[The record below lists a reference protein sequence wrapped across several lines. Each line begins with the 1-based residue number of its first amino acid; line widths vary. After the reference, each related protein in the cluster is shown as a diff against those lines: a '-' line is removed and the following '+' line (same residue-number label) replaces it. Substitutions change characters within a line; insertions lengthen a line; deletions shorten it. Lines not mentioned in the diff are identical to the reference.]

1 VRIGFDVTEL
11 SGGPGGVA
19 TAIRLVLEAL
29 AKDEPDI
36 ELVALAPREV
46 AVPAGVRMKA
56 TGGPVK
62 PRAWRESYALREAV
76 QKIDLFHSPVL
87 AHPDLEHVPVTVT
100 LHELPFVVSTR
111 LEGYGRALAQWRW
124 LNRAMERC
132 AAIVVPSEATREQ
145 LRLIHPGALRITRVI
160 PHPAPYVDEMQHD
173 HDGSLLFV
181 GRLDRRK
188 SVEAMLDGC
197 AEFEGKVRLVGPQ
210 EPKRRAQIEKVVERN
225 GMQERVEFLG
235 EVDGKMLGYLYR
247 QAGAVALVS
256 RSEGFGFPVLEA
268 LGRGVPV
275 IVAEGTGAAE
285 VGGEAVIAVDP
296 RRKDQ
301 IADAWKR
308 ALETEHRA
316 FVRTRGPAQL
326 LRFRPKDVARAYKQ
340 LWTDA
345 LAR

>member
-11 SGGPGGVA
+11 NGAPGGVR

-29 AKDEPDI
+29 RKDEPGI
-36 ELVALAPREV
+36 EIVALAPRD
-46 AVPAGVRMKA
+46 VPVPTGVRMKA
-56 TGGPVK
+56 TGGPNK

-76 QKIDLFHSPVL
+76 EKVDLFHSPVL
-87 AHPDLEHVPVTVT
+87 AHPDLVHIPVTVT
-100 LHELPFVVSTR
+100 LHELPFVISSK
-111 LEGYGRALAQWRW
+111 LEGFGRAVAQWNW
-124 LNRAMERC
+124 LNRAMARC

-145 LRLIHPGALRITRVI
+145 LRLVHPGALRITTVI
-160 PHPAPYVDEMQHD
+160 PHPAPFVDEMQHD

-188 SVEAMLDGC
+188 SVEALLDGC
-197 AEFEGKVRLVGPQ
+197 AQFDGPVRLVGPQ
-210 EPKRRAQIEKVVERN
+210 EPKRRKQIEAVIERN
-225 GMQERVEFLG
+225 GMRDRVEFVG
-235 EVDGKMLGYLYR
+235 EVDGRTLGYLYR
-247 QAGAVALVS
+247 QAGAVGLVS

-285 VGGEAVIAVDP
+285 IGGDAVITVDP
-296 RRKDQ
+296 RRKEQ
-301 IADAWKR
+301 IAAAWQR

-326 LRFRPKDVARAYKQ
+326 LRFRPKDVARAYKK